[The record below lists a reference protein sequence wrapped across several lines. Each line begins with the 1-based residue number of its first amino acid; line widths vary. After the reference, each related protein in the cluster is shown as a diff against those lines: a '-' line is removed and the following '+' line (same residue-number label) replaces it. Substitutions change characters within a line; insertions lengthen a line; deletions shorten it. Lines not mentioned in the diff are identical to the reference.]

1 MKRINTKHSEVMTE
15 EKYDMEQIQRQ
26 SKTDVHNER
35 DNTSNN
41 QAKYLNNVVG
51 AIVRLPQALFPIS
64 FSCL

>member
-1 MKRINTKHSEVMTE
+1 MKRINTNHSEVMTE

-41 QAKYLNNVVG
+41 QAKYLNKG
-51 AIVRLPQALFPIS
+51 S
-64 FSCL
+64 W

>member
-1 MKRINTKHSEVMTE
+1 MTE